1 MFQYLFSVVDRHRFD
16 AYPDPTFHLMPI
28 QIRIVPH
35 VLHMMANQKFII
47 TFIRSRC
54 QSVSNILDSILNFL
68 EKSIVLI
75 SLALHLVEMNTELD
89 SQY

>member
-1 MFQYLFSVVDRHRFD
+1 MFQYLFSVVNRHRFD

-35 VLHMMANQKFII
+35 VLHMLANQKFII

-54 QSVSNILDSILNFL
+54 QSVSNIWYLKFSG
-68 EKSIVLI
+68 KSIVLI
-75 SLALHLVEMNTELD
+75 SLAVHLVEMNTDLD